1 MKTKLIIAAALTAAA
16 FAVPQTA
23 SADNLS
29 VQLRLPGVNLA
40 AGTGAYGHHRWEDD
54 RHDRHRRHH
63 YRSTISARDAVGIVY
78 RAGYR
83 RAYVVETR
91 GSRYTVSAVDLR
103 GRRVFV
109 EVSAYS
115 GAITGKRYAWR

>member
-1 MKTKLIIAAALTAAA
+1 MKTKLILAAALTAAA

-23 SADNLS
+23 SADSLAI
-29 VQLRLPGVNLA
+29 QLKLPGVSVA
-40 AGTGAYGHHRWEDD
+40 AGNGSYGHDRWE
-54 RHDRHRRHH
+54 HDRRDHDRRYH
-63 YRSTISARDAVGIVY
+63 RSTISAREAVGIVY

-83 RAYVVETR
+83 RAYIVETR
-91 GSRYTVSAVDLR
+91 GSRYTVSAVDMR